1 LLGVEPHKGKQGLA
15 RSVAKER
22 RGTHTLTMKAGLGT
36 PTHSISVGLL
46 LAGSAFLNLGKAQS
60 PVTAAPTVSEADHLR
75 GAYGPYRANN
85 DLLYYHLDVRVDPV
99 QKMLSGKNVIRFE
112 MLQPGTRIQL
122 DLVPV
127 FKIDKIVLDEPG
139 GATRPLKYERAAGR
153 TVYVDFPETLKK
165 GVKYTIE
172 FYYSGHPVEMGRF
185 GGFVFR
191 SDPMGRPLVNTACE
205 EEGASVWWPNKD
217 QWRDEVEN
225 MDISVEAPSDL
236 VEVSNG
242 RLQRKTNLGD
252 GFTRWDWSVAYP
264 INNYDVSLNIGK
276 YVHFSDAYGDQD
288 GPLTLDYYVFPE
300 DLEKATRQFLQVKNM
315 LKAFEHAFGEYPFYR
330 DGYKLIEALY
340 SGVENQSAITYG
352 NHFKNGYLGRPNTGI
367 GTWFDFIIVHESAHE
382 WFGNSITAR
391 DRSDMWIHEG
401 WANYCE
407 SVFVEYMWG
416 KMDAITY
423 INTGKENVKNAEP
436 VICEEG
442 TACTPP
448 VDQYKKGALFLNT
461 VRSVIDD
468 DREWSALLHD
478 YYQHF
483 KYQTIMTTDVAAYFS
498 RHSRRALT
506 PIFNEYLRH
515 AAIPVLELRFDA
527 QAHTVAYRWQADEA
541 AFTMPI
547 KVGDRNH
554 WQLITPVTTRWQ
566 SLITPLDSWH
576 FDVATDL
583 YYVNVRK
590 F

>member
-1 LLGVEPHKGKQGLA
+1 MTSSLCNTAKLLRFA
-15 RSVAKER
+15 
-22 RGTHTLTMKAGLGT
+22 
-36 PTHSISVGLL
+36 LL
-46 LAGSAFLNLGKAQS
+46 LAIPTCLSLAHAQA
-60 PVTAAPTVSEADHLR
+60 PVRASHEVSEADRLR

-85 DLLYYHLDVRVDPV
+85 DLLYYHLDVRVDPA
-99 QKMLSGKNVIRFE
+99 QKMLSGKNVIRFA
-112 MLQPGTRIQL
+112 MLKPDRRIQL
-122 DLVPV
+122 DLVPT
-127 FKIDKIVLDEPG
+127 FNIDKIVLDEAG
-139 GATRPLKYERAAGR
+139 GTTRALKYERAAGR

-165 GVKYTIE
+165 GSTYTIE

-191 SDPMGRPLVNTACE
+191 TDPMGRPLVNTACE

-242 RLQRKTNLGD
+242 RLQRKTDLGD
-252 GFTRWDWSVAYP
+252 GFTRWDWAVSYP

-276 YVHFSDAYGDQD
+276 YEHFSDVYSDQY

-300 DLEKATRQFLQVKNM
+300 DLDKARHQFLQVKNM

-340 SGVENQSAITYG
+340 SGVENQTAITYG
-352 NHFKNGYLGRPNTGI
+352 NHFENGYLGRPKTGI
-367 GTWFDFIIVHESAHE
+367 ETWFDFIIVHESAHE

-416 KMDAITY
+416 KGDAITY

-448 VDQYKKGALFLNT
+448 VDQYKKGGLFLNT

-468 DREWSALLHD
+468 DHEWFALLHD

-498 RHSRRALT
+498 KHSGRNLT

-515 AAIPVLELRFDA
+515 AAIPTLELRFDS
-527 QAHTVAYRWQADEA
+527 QAHTIAYRWQADEP
-541 AFTMPI
+541 AFAMPI
-547 KVGDRNH
+547 KVGDKNH
-554 WQLITPVTTRWQ
+554 WQLITPVTSGWQ
-566 SLITPLDSWH
+566 TMSTPLDSEH
-576 FDVATDL
+576 FDVATEL

-590 F
+590 L